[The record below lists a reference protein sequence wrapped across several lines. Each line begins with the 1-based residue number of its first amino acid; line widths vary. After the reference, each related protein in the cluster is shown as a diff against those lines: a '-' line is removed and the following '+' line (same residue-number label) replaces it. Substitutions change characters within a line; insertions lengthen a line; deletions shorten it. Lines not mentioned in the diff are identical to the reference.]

1 LIEYVER
8 LVTAVPDVMTN
19 VTPEYADVVID
30 DGVAPAEDEP

>member
-8 LVTAVPDVMTN
+8 LVTAVPDVDTQ
-19 VTPEYADVVID
+19 VTPDYVDVVID